1 MANAVLDALVFILLG
16 VAWAVP
22 LMLVHELGHALAAL
36 AVTDGEVRIGM
47 RSTPS
52 GLMVGECTYEP
63 AGLRHPRAEALIAAA
78 GPLVSLLSALVLAF
92 GSLKSGA
99 GTPEG
104 GVAAHVLMVG
114 AVTAF
119 LQFVVS
125 ALPVRYGAGLGGGAA
140 DSDGRAVWRILT
152 GAPPGGVGR
161 EERRL
166 GRPERAIRP
175 AFVAPLLVVAA
186 LVLIV
191 DPLMVLLLV
200 ALFALAWRDQRS
212 DRAARG

>member
-1 MANAVLDALVFILLG
+1 MAKAVLDALVFILLS
-16 VAWAVP
+16 VAWAAP

-99 GTPEG
+99 GTPDAPAVATATDGPSG
-104 GVAAHVLMVG
+104 GSSPGPRLAGSAAR
-114 AVTAF
+114 
-119 LQFVVS
+119 S
-125 ALPVRYGAGLGGGAA
+125 A
-140 DSDGRAVWRILT
+140 DSVGPSARSGPRWWR
-152 GAPPGGVGR
+152 R
-161 EERRL
+161 C
-166 GRPERAIRP
+166 
-175 AFVAPLLVVAA
+175 
-186 LVLIV
+186 
-191 DPLMVLLLV
+191 
-200 ALFALAWRDQRS
+200 W
-212 DRAARG
+212 

>member
-1 MANAVLDALVFILLG
+1 MAKAVLDALVFILLS
-16 VAWAVP
+16 VAWAAP

-99 GTPEG
+99 GTPDG
-104 GVAAHVLMVG
+104 GIVAQVLMVG

-119 LQFVVS
+119 LEFAVS
-125 ALPVRYGAGLGGGAA
+125 ALPVRYGAGLGGG
-140 DSDGRAVWRILT
+140 DSDGRAIWRILT

-175 AFVAPLLVVAA
+175 ALVAPLLVIAA
-186 LVLIV
+186 LGLIV

>member
-1 MANAVLDALVFILLG
+1 MPDAVLDALVFILLG
-16 VAWAVP
+16 VAWAAP

-63 AGLRHPRAEALIAAA
+63 AGLRYPRAEALIAAA
-78 GPLVSLLSALVLAF
+78 GPLVSLLGAVVLAF

-104 GVAAHVLMVG
+104 GVAAQILMVG

-125 ALPVRYGAGLGGGAA
+125 ALPVRYGAGFGGG
-140 DSDGRAVWRILT
+140 DSDGRAFWRILT

-175 AFVAPLLVVAA
+175 AFVAPLLVIAA

-200 ALFALAWRDQRS
+200 ALFALAWREQRS